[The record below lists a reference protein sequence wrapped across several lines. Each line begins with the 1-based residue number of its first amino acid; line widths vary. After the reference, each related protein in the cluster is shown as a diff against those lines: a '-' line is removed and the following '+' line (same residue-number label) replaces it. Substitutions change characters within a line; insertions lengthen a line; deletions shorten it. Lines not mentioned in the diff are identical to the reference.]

1 MHRLSKQARV
11 ILGLLDSS
19 GSHKA
24 TTMIMELGRVAGQGK
39 CFNRQ
44 VFFKILFIFIFN
56 FVFSY
61 YHREGQDDTVH
72 LKILDNKE
80 N

>member
-1 MHRLSKQARV
+1 MHHLSKQARV
-11 ILGLLDSS
+11 ILGLLASS
-19 GSHKA
+19 GSHKG
-24 TTMIMELGRVAGQGK
+24 TTMIMELGRVMGQRK
-39 CFNRQ
+39 CFSRQ